1 MSKQDAL
8 VWIDCEMTG
17 LDTDKDHIIEVAG
30 PDLIV
35 NQSKEIMDNMNDWC
49 KKHHGESGLTS
60 AVLSS
65 SITTSEAASQILEFL
80 KKHIPEGTA
89 PLAGN
94 SVHADKMFLKKE
106 MPQVIDYLHYRIID
120 VSSIKELCRRWYPII
135 FNNMPPKKLVH
146 RALGDIKE
154 SIVELKY
161 YRRYIFTEQNE
172 SNSSKRPKEK

>member
-17 LDTDKDHIIEVAG
+17 LDTDKDHIIEVAVLITDG
-30 PDLIV
+30 DLNI
-35 NQSKEIMDNMNDWC
+35 IA
-49 KKHHGESGLTS
+49 ESGLTS

>member
-1 MSKQDAL
+1 MLKIRKA
-8 VWIDCEMTG
+8 
-17 LDTDKDHIIEVAG
+17 K
-30 PDLIV
+30 
-35 NQSKEIMDNMNDWC
+35 
-49 KKHHGESGLTS
+49 SGLTS

-94 SVHADKMFLKKE
+94 SVHADKIFLKKE

-154 SIVELKY
+154 SIEELKY